1 MDILSRRSDRGNSTM
16 QISNLVVE
24 KNQKGDTDVRKQY
37 SLELQAVKTC
47 PAAGRSRHLV
57 VEDFLVLFSFQRSIF
72 GDISFDY
79 PLLFVCLF
87 FRFNYVRCRKAGGI
101 LGIPISAPSMI
112 PRAPEAPE
120 CIICALLSQDLF
132 PQDLFPPKAKR
143 SYHQRV
149 GVGLEFGE
157 FPMLPAKT
165 AFVTLPFCWVVS
177 C

>member
-1 MDILSRRSDRGNSTM
+1 MDILSRRSDQGNSTM
-16 QISNLVVE
+16 QISNLVME
-24 KNQKGDTDVRKQY
+24 KNQKGDTDVRKPY

-47 PAAGRSRHLV
+47 PAAGRSRLLV

-72 GDISFDY
+72 GAIH
-79 PLLFVCLF
+79 LTILCWLFVCFSALIM
-87 FRFNYVRCRKAGGI
+87 YDVGKQGGI

-112 PRAPEAPE
+112 SRAPEAPE

-132 PQDLFPPKAKR
+132 PQDLFPPKAKC